1 MTPREA
7 VTRVLNHGET
17 RPVPYHI
24 KLTKG
29 AREALI
35 EHYRGER
42 AVPDSW
48 GCMAIMK
55 IGSDLT
61 EEVSPGHFR
70 DYFGVVWDRT
80 VDRDIGRVPEPML
93 ARPSLSRYTFPDPD
107 DARLYARHAEWSG
120 RAELYRVHEIPFAL
134 FERAWTLR
142 GFTEFLM
149 DLAEHSAFVEE
160 LLDAIVEHNLGVMQ
174 NALAY
179 DFEMYY
185 FGDDYGS
192 QRGPLMSPA
201 TWRRL
206 LKPRLARYFEFAHRH
221 GKKTG
226 LHCCGRVQDLLPDLI
241 EIGLDLFNPFQPE
254 VMDVRETKRQY
265 AGRIA
270 FYGGISVQSLLPHGT
285 PAEVETQVRAL
296 LRDLGSGGGYIAAPS
311 HRVPPDVPP
320 ENVEAM
326 MRALDGQVAPAGTEA
341 SQ

>member
-7 VTRVLNHGET
+7 VTQALDHHEV

-29 AREALI
+29 AQEALT
-35 EHYRGER
+35 EHYGGR

-48 GCMAIMK
+48 GCMAIRK
-55 IGSDLT
+55 IGADLT
-61 EEVSPGHFR
+61 KEVSPGHFR

-80 VDRDIGRVPEPML
+80 VDRDIGLVPEPTL
-93 ARPSLSRYTFPDPD
+93 ARPSLSSYTFPDPD

-120 RAELYRVHEIPFAL
+120 KAELYRVHEIPFAL

-142 GFTEFLM
+142 GFAQLLM
-149 DLAEHSAFVEE
+149 DLVEHPAFVED
-160 LLDAIVEHNLGVMQ
+160 LLDAIVEHNLRVMERS
-174 NALAY
+174 LAY

-192 QRGPLMSPA
+192 QRGLLMSPA

-206 LKPRLARYFEFAHRH
+206 FKPRLARFFEFAHRH

-226 LHCCGRVQDLLPDLI
+226 LHCCGRVQELLPDFI

-254 VMDVRETKRQY
+254 VMDARETKRQY
-265 AGRIA
+265 AGKIA

-285 PAEVETQVRAL
+285 PPEVEAQVCAL

-311 HRVPPDVPP
+311 HRVPPDVPV

-326 MRALDGQVAPAGTEA
+326 MRALDSQAAPAGAEG